1 MNTITL
7 TVEII
12 ADKREEFIQA
22 IRSVNELLKKQKG
35 FKDSI
40 LYQNMDNAN
49 NFNLIQKWETQ
60 EDMEN
65 QIRSETFRVLMGA
78 LKTLTR
84 SSKVEY
90 NLKSK
95 ECGQEIPIS

>member
-1 MNTITL
+1 MNTITV
-7 TVEII
+7 TAEII
-12 ADKREEFIQA
+12 ADKREEFIQV
-22 IRSVNELLKKQKG
+22 IRSVNELFKKQKG
-35 FKDSI
+35 FKGSI
-40 LYQNMDNAN
+40 LYQDMDNAN

-60 EDMEN
+60 EDMDN

-90 NLKSK
+90 NLKS
-95 ECGQEIPIS
+95 EEFGQEIPIS